1 MGQKQQTRRFF
12 SDSFWFIEKL
22 KKFVFVDSFSSV
34 DQNQHQNTGGSSW
47 TGSDIYRCHPHSQF
61 IRSQVGSDRVR
72 FSQIFFC
79 FDLRQRQTHQN
90 HQAGSSAA
98 HRTISLSLG
107 LSLAAVPAVND
118 HVFLDLVWVQGGS
131 ALCETSRDS
140 ENWFLLDL
148 QVFSQT
154 FLKVLR
160 TSEFLVQWFCMVLR
174 LSMNLVLNCCD

>member
-34 DQNQHQNTGGSSW
+34 DQNQHQYTGGSSW
-47 TGSDIYRCHPHSQF
+47 TGSDMYRCHPHSQF

-90 HQAGSSAA
+90 HRAGSSAA

-107 LSLAAVPAVND
+107 LSQAAVPAVND
-118 HVFLDLVWVQGGS
+118 RFRPTGTTCSWTWFGSKEVQHCVKPVGTLKTGS
-131 ALCETSRDS
+131 YWICRSSVRPS
-140 ENWFLLDL
+140 
-148 QVFSQT
+148 
-154 FLKVLR
+154 
-160 TSEFLVQWFCMVLR
+160 
-174 LSMNLVLNCCD
+174 